1 MVHKTGL
8 PHSEIH
14 GSKGARPSPQ
24 LFAACHVLH
33 RLLAP
38 RHPPDALFNASFHSC
53 FTHAQKTN
61 QMSEF
66 GKTENRDRMIP
77 VTSSG
82 SNRLASSSEQSVVLD
97 QCRIH
102 MSPKLPPTTRS
113 IALACNKTLD
123 RSQCFRIKTNPAIGE
138 LRITLSARSDRS
150 SVAGTTIARPRQASI
165 AHANPP
171 PQCQ

>member
-1 MVHKTGL
+1 MVHKTGF
-8 PHSEIH
+8 PHSDIH

-38 RHPPDALFNASFHSC
+38 RHPPDALFNASFFRLYPC
-53 FTHAQKTN
+53 P
-61 QMSEF
+61 
-66 GKTENRDRMIP
+66 ENEP
-77 VTSSG
+77 EAHHFSSITW
-82 SNRLASSSEQSVVLD
+82 AKSVVLD

-102 MSPKLPPTTRS
+102 MSHTHLATTVARASECANKSRCRSLPMTEVTAKDASNRETSVNPRRPIDDLHRLS
-113 IALACNKTLD
+113 CASGLD
-123 RSQCFRIKTNPAIGE
+123 
-138 LRITLSARSDRS
+138 
-150 SVAGTTIARPRQASI
+150 